1 MFVNKGLEC
10 VSHVNIA
17 ILSIDGISLHLEIR
31 GGTVDL
37 DGGHKFLDFLRP
49 FLTGEERSQSLCW
62 PHFTQWILAVCPLE

>member
-37 DGGHKFLDFLRP
+37 DGGHKFLDFLGP
-49 FLTGEERSQSLCW
+49 F
-62 PHFTQWILAVCPLE
+62 